1 MQQKLGLLKDTI
13 QAIWPLAKR
22 AILTGQILK
31 PQCELTEA
39 DDDILCEYDVEIPMS
54 EGFAVT
60 VNVYRSR
67 SAEAKNTKVPVI
79 MCAHPY
85 DANLTPARK
94 RTPFGGP
101 PKQYRMIPQG
111 GRPRFSRLTS
121 WESPDPNFWV
131 ASGYAVVNMNLPGYA
146 TSGGSPSVFSEHQAK
161 CFYEAIEWVA
171 KRDWCTGKVGLSGV
185 SYLAISQFH
194 VAACQAYG
202 GPPPSLG
209 CISPWEGLSDQYH
222 DAMCVGG
229 VEEIGFPAFWWV
241 TEVKPTINSSVE
253 EFIKTEECL
262 PTEALERHPF
272 YDDYW
277 KSKAPKLQEI
287 TVPMLVCGSFADHGL
302 HTMGSFR
309 AFQKANSKHKWL
321 YTHRTGKW
329 VSYYS
334 DEVQNLTRDFMDC
347 FLKDGTSQD
356 FLQTP
361 KVRLEVR
368 RGRDEIHEVRFEHD
382 WPIART
388 DYVRYYL
395 DGSSLSLQSSPS
407 ATGKEVEY
415 SGKGGSVEFLHRFSQ
430 DTEITG
436 YMKLRL
442 WVEARADPVGDDVP
456 DDLVISTAVY
466 KVNQDGGT
474 EYFYGVIGNDKDCV
488 TKGFCRSSRRELNQA
503 ESTEWNPVLTG
514 TSEQKLAPGQ
524 IVPVDIALYPSS
536 TFFAA
541 GESLKLIISSK
552 EIIRFAPFK
561 KNTKD
566 NFGQHVLHSG
576 GEYDSY
582 LLLPEIPKQEQK
594 EPLAG

>member
-1 MQQKLGLLKDTI
+1 
-13 QAIWPLAKR
+13 
-22 AILTGQILK
+22 
-31 PQCELTEA
+31 
-39 DDDILCEYDVEIPMS
+39 
-54 EGFAVT
+54 
-60 VNVYRSR
+60 
-67 SAEAKNTKVPVI
+67 
-79 MCAHPY
+79 
-85 DANLTPARK
+85 
-94 RTPFGGP
+94 
-101 PKQYRMIPQG
+101 
-111 GRPRFSRLTS
+111 
-121 WESPDPNFWV
+121 
-131 ASGYAVVNMNLPGYA
+131 MNLPGYA

-209 CISPWEGLSDQYH
+209 CIFPWEGLSDQYH

-329 VSYYS
+329 VSYYF

-488 TKGFCRSSRRELNQA
+488 TKGFCRASRRELNQA